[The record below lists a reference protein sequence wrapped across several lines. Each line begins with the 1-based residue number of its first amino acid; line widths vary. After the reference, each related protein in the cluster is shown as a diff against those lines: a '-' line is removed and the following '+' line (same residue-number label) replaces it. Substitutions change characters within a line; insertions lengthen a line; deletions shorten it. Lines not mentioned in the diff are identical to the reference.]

1 MKQLSNDNVS
11 RRRFSRQNLSL
22 ATVTLVALFLFG
34 GCKKELRPSPENQS
48 ADATGQALS
57 TAKKAPVFVVHPG
70 SSIQAAVNAASPGTV
85 IQIEAGTYKEAVVV
99 NKANITLAGKST
111 GNGQDKK
118 GTVVIQNPGDEDNGI
133 VVRDAGDGFVL
144 KDVTVRDFEEN
155 GVVLSHV
162 NGFLLSHVTAVN
174 NGEYGLFPVFSTNG
188 VIEDCEA
195 SGHSDTGIYVGQ
207 SSDVSISNNE
217 AHDNVNGIEIENCTN
232 VTAEKNHSYHNV
244 VGIMSVL
251 LPDLVKKVS
260 SNIVISKNVVEDNN
274 HENFAHEG
282 ELESFVPSGSGIL
295 IVGSD
300 NTLVSDNKV
309 SGHQFVGIA
318 VVSTLILAALNPT
331 STETFADI
339 EPNPDGVKV
348 IGNHLE
354 NNGHNPPQGLPLPGV
369 DLLWD
374 GSGSNNCW
382 SKNHYTT
389 SFPLSLPACQ

>member
-1 MKQLSNDNVS
+1 MKQ
-11 RRRFSRQNLSL
+11 QNMQFTQLRSAFFATSL
-22 ATVTLVALFLFG
+22 AGLVFVLNVGFSS
-34 GCKKELRPSPENQS
+34 CKKALDAPETIQPSGVAERL
-48 ADATGQALS
+48 QAN
-57 TAKKAPVFVVHPG
+57 AKKAPTIIVKAG
-70 SSIQAAVNAASPGTV
+70 TSIQSAVNAAATGSV
-85 IQIEAGTYKEAVVV
+85 IQIEPGTYREAIVV
-99 NKANITLAGKST
+99 NKANITIVGSQNK
-111 GNGQDKK
+111 NRP
-118 GTVVIQNPGDEDNGI
+118 VIIQSPGDEDDGI
-133 VVRDAGDGFVL
+133 TVQDAGDGFVL

-162 NGFLLSHVTAVN
+162 NGFLLSHVTVIN

-295 IVGSD
+295 VVGSD

-354 NNGHNPPQGLPLPGV
+354 NNGYNPPQGLPLPGV

-382 SKNHYTT
+382 SKNHYST
-389 SFPLSLPACQ
+389 SFPADLPACQ